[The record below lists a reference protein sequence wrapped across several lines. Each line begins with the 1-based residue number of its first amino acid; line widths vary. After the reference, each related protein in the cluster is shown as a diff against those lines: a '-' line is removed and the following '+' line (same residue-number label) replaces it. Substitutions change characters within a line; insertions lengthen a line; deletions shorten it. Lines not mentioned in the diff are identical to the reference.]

1 LNYHIILTDEC
12 NLCCT
17 YCRGRIGED
26 GVDSAAAL
34 PLDDDIPLSLAYD
47 LDTLVSFLAR
57 DPNPSVTFYGG
68 EPLLRPDLITAIME
82 RMPQVKYLLHTNGT
96 LLDRLALPVLHR
108 LQSISISLDGPE
120 SSTDRHRGTGT
131 YRRVLQNIC
140 SAREGGYT
148 GEFIARM
155 TVTVGTDIGAAVRY
169 LARNEDHS
177 FSSIHWQLD
186 ADFSRESIEEDF
198 QFWTENSYN
207 PGIRELIQ
215 YWVEIMRSTGKVPRW
230 YPFIDPLQD
239 LIFGRKSPLR
249 CGCGHQSYGIL
260 TNGAIVPC
268 PLLVGVKEHYIGH
281 IATTHPSRL
290 PKNAVGGRCTKCPI
304 RDFCGGRCLYS
315 SIMGHWSEARKN
327 LICGTVR
334 NLHDGLQEVLPEVR
348 KLIDEGTIG
357 YHDFDHPR
365 YEGCEII
372 P

>member
-17 YCRGRIGED
+17 YCRGRIWED
-26 GVDSAAAL
+26 GVDSAATL
-34 PLDDDIPLSLAYD
+34 HLDDNIPLSPEYD
-47 LDTLVSFLAR
+47 LDTLATFLAG
-57 DPNPSVTFYGG
+57 DPSPSVTFYGG

-82 RMPQVKYLLHTNGT
+82 RIPQVKYLLHTNGT
-96 LLDRLALPVLHR
+96 LLDRLAPSILRR
-108 LQSISISLDGPE
+108 LQTIFVSLDGPE
-120 SSTDRHRGTGT
+120 ASTDRHRGTGT
-131 YRRVLQNIC
+131 YRKVLQNIR
-140 SAREGGYT
+140 SARKGGYS
-148 GEFIARM
+148 GELIARM
-155 TVTVGTDIGAAVRY
+155 TVSVGTDISTAVKY

-186 ADFSRESIEEDF
+186 ADFSWENIEEDF
-198 QFWTENSYN
+198 RFWAEDSYN
-207 PGIRELIQ
+207 PGIRELIR
-215 YWVEIMRSTGKVPRW
+215 YWVETMRSTGKVLRW

-239 LIFGRKSPLR
+239 LILGKKSSLR
-249 CGCGHQSYGIL
+249 CGCGHESYGIL

-268 PLLVGVKEHYIGH
+268 PLLVGVKEYYIGH
-281 IATTHPSRL
+281 IATTHPATL
-290 PKNAVGGRCTKCPI
+290 PKYVVGGRCTKCPI

-327 LICGTVR
+327 LICETVR
-334 NLHDGLQEVLPEVR
+334 NLHDGLKEVLPEVR
-348 KLIDEGTIG
+348 TFLDEGTIG